1 MMKTKALHLFHRS
14 PPTPA
19 GHEKTPPA
27 ASHDY
32 GADGDAAVTRHGDA
46 KTPIAGLITITAAAA
61 AINDVTKGTGSR

>member
-14 PPTPA
+14 PPTPV
-19 GHEKTPPA
+19 GREKTPPA

-46 KTPIAGLITITAAAA
+46 KTPMAGLITITAAAA
-61 AINDVTKGTGSR
+61 CINYVTNGVES